1 MPVCKNTDRHQFTY
15 KIIFIQFCWDLV
27 QIVQCLNKVFISHCV
42 LMLPID
48 NSFERLEIEIL
59 GLVQNFV
66 MLFIYFYISKSI
78 ISLE

>member
-1 MPVCKNTDRHQFTY
+1 
-15 KIIFIQFCWDLV
+15 
-27 QIVQCLNKVFISHCV
+27 
-42 LMLPID
+42 MLPID